1 MANPKIQSLRNKA
14 THRVTIKD
22 ENLGDVEWV
31 IRSIPAY
38 DLLQNYDVF
47 QGLPQNIKMDP
58 DNMKDEDI
66 KLIKEKILPMME
78 VVVPVCVI
86 DPPVTIDRSD
96 PRLQT
101 DEAIH
106 LREIGFG
113 TITKLFEEIMTLSG
127 MTKEA
132 EEARKKLQGANS
144 PPQ

>member
-86 DPPVTIDRSD
+86 DPPVTIDRRD

-113 TITKLFEEIMTLSG
+113 TITQLFEEIMKLSG

-132 EEARKKLQGANS
+132 EEARKKLQGAS
-144 PPQ
+144 SQPQ

>member
-58 DNMKDEDI
+58 DNMKDDDI

-86 DPPVTIDRSD
+86 DPPVTIDRND

-101 DEAIH
+101 DEVIH

-113 TITKLFEEIMTLSG
+113 TITQLFEEIMKLSG

-132 EEARKKLQGANS
+132 EEARKKLQGAS
-144 PPQ
+144 SQPQ